1 MGIFNKLKQSVLNQS
16 DTYRLYEC
24 EYKKNKKLKKD
35 LKKTKKRVK
44 KLEKE
49 FKKYKKAND
58 LIIRSYNQQLN
69 TIFLYTDFEAQN
81 FLKYNHLLNIELLN
95 FAVNICEK
103 YGLQYWLEYGALL
116 GAVRHKGFIPW
127 DDDIDIGMMRKDY
140 DKFLEVLPQELE
152 NTKLDERIKVTIN
165 ISHVKPI
172 PCIQLLYQRNV
183 PGLLAG
189 LDISA
194 YDFIDDITDCNKE
207 TYCEIQ
213 KVVRTKNK
221 NGIPIYDAV
230 KDYIERFNISYEKQD
245 FIIPGVDGFVE
256 AFKAYKFFIAT
267 YDQIFPLQEVKF
279 EDQTYTAPKDVRFYL
294 EKQYGDYLD
303 IPPKIHTHHFRFKVL
318 REMDD
323 GLDIYK
329 EQVEIVRKANETY
342 KK

>member
-152 NTKLDERIKVTIN
+152 NTKLDERIKVQAEDRGGKGAG
-165 ISHVKPI
+165 SASAQKRARCGAAYGYKPAA
-172 PCIQLLYQRNV
+172 CRKRGKQEKHSYQKRN
-183 PGLLAG
+183 ARRKS
-189 LDISA
+189 I
-194 YDFIDDITDCNKE
+194 
-207 TYCEIQ
+207 
-213 KVVRTKNK
+213 
-221 NGIPIYDAV
+221 
-230 KDYIERFNISYEKQD
+230 
-245 FIIPGVDGFVE
+245 
-256 AFKAYKFFIAT
+256 KA
-267 YDQIFPLQEVKF
+267 
-279 EDQTYTAPKDVRFYL
+279 
-294 EKQYGDYLD
+294 
-303 IPPKIHTHHFRFKVL
+303 
-318 REMDD
+318 
-323 GLDIYK
+323 
-329 EQVEIVRKANETY
+329 VRKVYRIYGAYHN
-342 KK
+342 KKQKRHTNI